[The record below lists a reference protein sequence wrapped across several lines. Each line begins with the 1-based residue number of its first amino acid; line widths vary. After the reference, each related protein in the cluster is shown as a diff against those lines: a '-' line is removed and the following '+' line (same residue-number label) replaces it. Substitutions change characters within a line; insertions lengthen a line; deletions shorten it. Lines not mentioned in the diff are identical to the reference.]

1 MHLSQDCSTM
11 DICWHEIFGISP
23 PVDDDVTMLL
33 DLDGS
38 EKAVHSSSRYLFAE
52 QKVSFINSQSHGFR
66 HAAVLCVSIYPKD
79 AACKAKKSLF
89 KFELSIETDQ
99 TVTEKYIQGFQSIER
114 VTVAVQIHWNCSIL
128 QANPEHHIFQVMDCL
143 NTLGLLTDL
152 RVSSFLSVE
161 AATRVAY
168 YLQSNPNLSCFQL
181 GYHLGNHPQMRESA
195 EIVGRALAANTSLKE
210 FRFMPFS
217 VSSAPY
223 CKTVHDDLVDPTI
236 RPILHGV
243 SQNTC
248 LKRLHLWAPGVIPSS
263 TLEAT
268 IVDHPSITDLYLSGE
283 AAQWTQGDGVDP
295 CIAFQNLAW
304 QILSSPLCRLER
316 LKLSDFHM
324 DTQMVDMLLS
334 SLWPGHPLEVL
345 DVSGNFLSSL
355 HFPHFLSQNPC
366 DERYDKRLRLLIVE
380 RQCNAFASLEY
391 DLTYAHDQTRC
402 RQHCHDM
409 MKLLSAKPGL
419 SIQHSKMSAMLQNT
433 TILPTILPPPT
444 SSRPSI
450 RLCSIDQVQWLLD
463 HHRIVPP
470 QIRAVNEN
478 FCHALW
484 PRILA
489 RCTSLLVNPS
499 DGATN
504 ATTRRQASVMYQIFQ
519 DWSCLMLVQGEQS
532 KQHRMTNSTS
542 PT

>member
-1 MHLSQDCSTM
+1 M

-23 PVDDDVTMLL
+23 AVEDDAMMLV

-38 EKAVHSSSRYLFAE
+38 EKAAHSTSRYLFAE
-52 QKVSFINSQSHGFR
+52 QKVSFINSQSHRFR
-66 HAAVLCVSIYPKD
+66 HAAVLSVSIYPKD
-79 AACKAKKSLF
+79 VACRAKKSVF
-89 KFELSIETDQ
+89 KFELSMETDQ
-99 TVTEKYIQGFQSIER
+99 AASEKYIQGFRSIETT
-114 VTVAVQIHWNCSIL
+114 TVAVQIHWNCSVA
-128 QANPEHHIFQVMDCL
+128 QATVGHHIFQVLDCV

-161 AATRVAY
+161 AATRVSY

-181 GYHLGNHPQMRESA
+181 GYHLGDHPQMRETA

-223 CKTVHDDLVDPTI
+223 STTFQDNLVDPTI

-248 LKRLHLWAPGVIPSS
+248 LERLHLWAPGVIPCSV
-263 TLEAT
+263 LEAT
-268 IVDHPSITDLYLSGE
+268 IVDHPSIKDLYLSGE
-283 AAQWTQGDGVDP
+283 TAQWNHDEGVDP
-295 CIAFQNLAW
+295 CIAFQHLAW
-304 QILSSPLCRLER
+304 QILSSPLCRLEK

-324 DTQMVDMLLS
+324 DTQKVDMLLS
-334 SLWPGHPLEVL
+334 SLWRGHPLQVL

-355 HFPHFLSQNPC
+355 HFPHFLSQHPC
-366 DERYDKRLRLLIVE
+366 DECYDKRLRLLIVE

-433 TILPTILPPPT
+433 TILPTILPPPL
-444 SSRPSI
+444 SSRPPI
-450 RLCSIDQVQWLLD
+450 RLRSIDQVQWLLD
-463 HHRIVPP
+463 HHRVVPP
-470 QIRAVNEN
+470 QIRTVNEN

-484 PRILA
+484 PLILA

-499 DGATN
+499 DCSDAVATN

-519 DWSCLMLVQGEQS
+519 DWSCLMLVQGEDS
-532 KQHRMTNSTS
+532 KQRRMTIT
-542 PT
+542 T